1 MSSIHALTMPK
12 WGLSMTEGKV
22 AGWLVEEG
30 VEVNPGLEL
39 VEIETE
45 KILSTLEA
53 PLSGILRRQ
62 VARIDDVV
70 PVGGLLGVIVD
81 SSVPDAQI
89 DLFIVD
95 FQAHFVSEETQPETP
110 GPLPEVVVV
119 QGRSLRY
126 LKRGKDGEAAV
137 LIHGFGGDL
146 NSWLFNHDDLSQA
159 RVVYAL
165 DLPGHGGSSKQVGSG
180 TLSEFVKVL
189 EQFMDAVG
197 LSKVH
202 LAGHSL
208 GGAVALEFALV
219 HPERSR
225 SLLLIASAGL
235 GPEIDSEFIDG
246 FITANRRKEIKQH
259 LEKLF
264 ADSRLVGRQLIE
276 DILKYKRLDGVEL
289 ALRTVAG
296 QFCPGGR
303 QAVVLRDRLSQLS
316 IPVMVIWGADD
327 RILPV
332 SHAQGLPESVR
343 TEIFP
348 ATGHM
353 VQMEAATK
361 VNRLIQSFWDSTP

>member
-1 MSSIHALTMPK
+1 MK
-12 WGLSMTEGKV
+12 EGKV

-30 VEVNPGLEL
+30 AEVNAGVEL

-53 PLSGILRRQ
+53 PLSGILHRQ
-62 VARIDDVV
+62 VARIEDVV
-70 PVGGLLGVIVD
+70 PVGGLLGVITD
-81 SSVPDAQI
+81 SPVPDAQI
-89 DLFIVD
+89 DLFIAE
-95 FQAHFVSEETQPETP
+95 FQAHSVSGEAQPETSS
-110 GPLPEVVVV
+110 PLPEAVVV
-119 QGRSLRY
+119 QGQSLRY
-126 LKRGKDGEAAV
+126 LKRGQDGEAAV

-146 NSWLFNHDDLSQA
+146 NSWLFNHDDLAQD

-180 TLSEFVKVL
+180 TLNEFAQVL
-189 EQFMDAVG
+189 EQFIDAVG

-219 HPERSR
+219 HPERCL
-225 SLLLIASAGL
+225 SLLLIASAAL

-246 FITANRRKEIKQH
+246 FITANRRKEIKPH

-264 ADSRLVGRQLIE
+264 ADPRLVGRQLIE
-276 DILKYKRLDGVEL
+276 DILKYKRLDGVDL

-316 IPVMVIWGADD
+316 IPTMVIWGADD

-332 SHAQGLPESVR
+332 SQAQSLPGSIR

-348 ATGHM
+348 AVGHM

-361 VNRLIQSFWDSTP
+361 VNRLIQSFWDSL